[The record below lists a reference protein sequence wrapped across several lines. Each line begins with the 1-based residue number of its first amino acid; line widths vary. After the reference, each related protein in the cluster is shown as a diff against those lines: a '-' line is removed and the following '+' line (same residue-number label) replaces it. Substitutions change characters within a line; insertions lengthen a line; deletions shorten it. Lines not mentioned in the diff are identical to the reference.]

1 MGLSSEDS
9 KAYQDQLYSER
20 KLRPKTTFMDRIGS
34 LKENSEEEIEENS
47 YKISII
53 NV

>member
-1 MGLSSEDS
+1 MGLKSEDS
-9 KAYQDQLYSER
+9 KPYEEQLYSER
-20 KLRPKTTFMDRIGS
+20 KLRPKTLCSNKTYDLHDS
-34 LKENSEEEIEENS
+34 SDEENEENS